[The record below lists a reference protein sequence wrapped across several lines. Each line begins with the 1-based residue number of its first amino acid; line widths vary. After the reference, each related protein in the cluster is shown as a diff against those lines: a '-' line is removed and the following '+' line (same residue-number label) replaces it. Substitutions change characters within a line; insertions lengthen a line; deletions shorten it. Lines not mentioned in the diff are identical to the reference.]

1 MEITST
7 LSNRAGQTLKACYRE
22 GDPLQGV
29 DQVVLQGVHAFCFN
43 NDKLII
49 VKHPLSGWMPP
60 GGRIEPG
67 ESYEEAVVRE
77 VKEETNMRVT
87 HQALIG
93 YQDIYEPDRVIRQ
106 TRSVCIV
113 EPDGPFVPSVEEEI
127 TEIKL
132 IDPADYKNYFD
143 WGEIGERLMERA
155 LELKNEL
162 SKSPI

>member
-1 MEITST
+1 MELTST
-7 LSNRAGQTLKACYRE
+7 LVNRAGQTLKVRYIE
-22 GDPLQGV
+22 GDPLEGV
-29 DQVVLQGVHAFCFN
+29 DRVVLQGVHAFCFH

-60 GGRIEPG
+60 GGGIEPD

-77 VKEETNMRVT
+77 VKEETNMRVLR
-87 HQALIG
+87 QALIG

-106 TRSVCIV
+106 TRSFCLV
-113 EPDGPFVPSVEEEI
+113 EPDGPFVPSLEDEI

-132 IDPADYKNYFD
+132 VDPADYKKYFD
-143 WGEIGERLMERA
+143 WGEIGDRLMSRA
-155 LELKNEL
+155 LELKSEL